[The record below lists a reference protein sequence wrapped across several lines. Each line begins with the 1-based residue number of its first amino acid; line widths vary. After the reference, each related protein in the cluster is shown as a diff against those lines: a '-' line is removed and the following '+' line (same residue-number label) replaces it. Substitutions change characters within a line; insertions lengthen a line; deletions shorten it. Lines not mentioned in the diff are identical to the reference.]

1 MSNDTHSFIRRVA
14 LGACAASLVALVVP
28 SATAQAATERQ
39 AVTLAKPGS
48 GATVLTITLPA
59 TRAGA
64 APQTIDCTVTPST
77 PFRYYGG
84 PYGGGEEGLASVSC
98 TAPVYKIQLG
108 VALYYNGSQ
117 VTYNSTTVYN
127 ALSSSADTEYPLK
140 QGTYQTGA
148 QATITTVYGGASV
161 TSPVYGSATV
171 NLP

>member
-1 MSNDTHSFIRRVA
+1 MSNDTRPFIRRAA
-14 LGACAASLVALVVP
+14 LGACAAALAALVVP
-28 SATAQAATERQ
+28 SASAHAATARP
-39 AVTLAKPGS
+39 AHTLAKPGS
-48 GATVLTITLPA
+48 GATVLTLTVPA

-64 APQTIDCTVTPST
+64 TPLSIDCTVTPST

-98 TAPVYKIQLG
+98 TAPVYKIQLD

-117 VTYNSTTVYN
+117 VTYNSTTAYN

-148 QATITTVYGGASV
+148 RATITTVYGGTSV
-161 TSPVYGSATV
+161 TSPIYGSATA

>member
-1 MSNDTHSFIRRVA
+1 MSNDTHPFIRRAA
-14 LGACAASLVALVVP
+14 LGACAAALAALVVP
-28 SATAQAATERQ
+28 STTAHAATARP

-48 GATVLTITLPA
+48 GATVLTLTVPA

-64 APQTIDCTVTPST
+64 APQTINCTVTPST

-127 ALSSSADTEYPLK
+127 ALSSSADTEYPLNH
-140 QGTYQTGA
+140 GTYQTGA
-148 QATITTVYGGASV
+148 QATITTAYGGTPV
-161 TSPVYGSATV
+161 TSPVYGSSTV
-171 NLP
+171 TLP